1 MRAARSFLAGV
12 ALAVAVAAPA
22 AAQEPT
28 ATPTATPTT
37 AAVAP
42 TSVEPRPGP
51 ADDPLG
57 APTTTTSPP
66 VPTPAPEDEDD
77 PGFFDVAGRVSK
89 AVDDWFTR
97 LVNAAVQPV
106 FALIGDRLLSTPDFT
121 RNARVRELWDLSWA
135 VTNTIFVLFVVAA
148 GVVGMAH
155 ETVQSRY
162 QVKELLPRLVVGW
175 VAANAS
181 LVLARVAIGLANAV
195 SQAFVA
201 GGVGFEGVASA
212 LKLAVAAAIVGAP
225 LFVVLIALVA
235 VVLGLCLACVGI
247 LRVCTVLVLV
257 AAAPV
262 FLIGYA
268 LPQTEGAARLWWR
281 ALVGC
286 LAVQVGQAVVITTAV
301 RVFLAAP
308 TGGGVLGVVDSALM
322 DLLVVTCLLWLA
334 LRIPSYARNLVF
346 AARPNA
352 AAQMVRVQVVGR
364 AVRGATK
371 AARTALAASA

>member
-1 MRAARSFLAGV
+1 MRTARILLASA
-12 ALAVAVAAPA
+12 ALAVALVWSAPA
-22 AAQEPT
+22 AAQEP
-28 ATPTATPTT
+28 AGPPTT
-37 AAVAP
+37 VAVAP
-42 TSVEPRPGP
+42 TTAPAPGP

-57 APTTTTSPP
+57 PPSTTTTAPAAA
-66 VPTPAPEDEDD
+66 PAPEGEDN

-106 FALIGDRLLSTPDFT
+106 FALFGDRLLSTPDFT
-121 RNARVRELWDLSWA
+121 RNARVRELWDVSWA

-148 GVVGMAH
+148 GVVGATH
-155 ETVQSRY
+155 ETLQSRY

-257 AAAPV
+257 AAAPI

-334 LRIPSYARNLVF
+334 LRIPTYARNLVF

-352 AAQMVRVQVVGR
+352 ALQVVRVQVVGR

>member
-1 MRAARSFLAGV
+1 MRATRTFLAGV
-12 ALAVAVAAPA
+12 ALAVALAAPA
-22 AAQEPT
+22 TAQEP
-28 ATPTATPTT
+28 AATPTT

-66 VPTPAPEDEDD
+66 APTPAPEDEDD

-106 FALIGDRLLSTPDFT
+106 FALFGDRLLSTPDFT
-121 RNARVRELWDLSWA
+121 RNARVRELWDVSWA

-148 GVVGMAH
+148 GVVGATH
-155 ETVQSRY
+155 ETLQSRY

-181 LVLARVAIGLANAV
+181 LVLARVAIGFANAV

-201 GGVGFEGVASA
+201 EGVGFEGVASA
-212 LKLAVAAAIVGAP
+212 LKLAVSAAIVGAP

-281 ALVGC
+281 APC
-286 LAVQVGQAVVITTAV
+286 
-301 RVFLAAP
+301 RP
-308 TGGGVLGVVDSALM
+308 
-322 DLLVVTCLLWLA
+322 
-334 LRIPSYARNLVF
+334 RPSG
-346 AARPNA
+346 P
-352 AAQMVRVQVVGR
+352 
-364 AVRGATK
+364 
-371 AARTALAASA
+371 S

>member
-1 MRAARSFLAGV
+1 MRATRSFLVGV
-12 ALAVAVAAPA
+12 ALAVAVASPA
-22 AAQEPT
+22 AAQEPA

-37 AAVAP
+37 TAVAP
-42 TSVEPRPGP
+42 TTAPAPGP

-66 VPTPAPEDEDD
+66 TPTPAPEDEDD

-121 RNARVRELWDLSWA
+121 RNARVRELWDVSWA

-148 GVVGMAH
+148 GVVGATH
-155 ETVQSRY
+155 ETLQSRY

-175 VAANAS
+175 VGANAS
-181 LVLARVAIGLANAV
+181 LVLARVAIGFANAV

-201 GGVGFEGVASA
+201 GGMGFEGVASA
-212 LKLAVAAAIVGAP
+212 LKLAVSAAIVGAP

-257 AAAPV
+257 AAAPI

-308 TGGGVLGVVDSALM
+308 EGGGVLGVVDSALM

-334 LRIPSYARNLVF
+334 LRIPTYARNLVF

-352 AAQMVRVQVVGR
+352 AAQLVKVQVVGR